1 MNKPKS
7 ILVLLLAIFTF
18 TLITMLTANS
28 RGQVSESSALQRDS
42 MAAKAPG
49 RLGLRENLT
58 KNSACPP
65 LGDLQSPDESP
76 ENHLQRQLRE
86 ALGKGRYRRGIMDPG
101 VREVNGQ
108 TETVVLTFID
118 GVTIVKPGERADP
131 PGLPISSTAIV
142 IGTIKGGKAFVS
154 EDHTFVYSDYQVE
167 IGEVIKP
174 DPARLIPLGGK
185 IVAWVSG
192 GSILFPSGHLRHFVI
207 SGRGFPESGTQY
219 VLFLRRTDPA
229 LRDYAI
235 ATAYAL
241 KNGVVLPLDDNEESK
256 AFDGI
261 KIDEFLNTLRTALT
275 TVEEGGKR

>member
-7 ILVLLLAIFTF
+7 IFVLLLAIFTF
-18 TLITMLTANS
+18 TVITVFTAHS
-28 RGQVSESSALQRDS
+28 RGQVSQSSAPQQDS
-42 MAAKAPG
+42 IAAKTPG
-49 RLGLRENLT
+49 RLALQEKLT
-58 KNSACPP
+58 KNSARPP
-65 LGDLQSPDESP
+65 LGQLQSPDESP

-86 ALGKGRYRRGIMDPG
+86 ALGRGRYRRGIMDPG

-108 TETVVLTFID
+108 TETVLLTFID
-118 GVTIVKPGERADP
+118 GVTILKPGERADP
-131 PGLPISSTAIV
+131 AGLPISSTAIV
-142 IGTIKGGKAFVS
+142 IGTVNGGKAFVS
-154 EDHTFVYSDYQVE
+154 EDQTFVYSDYQVE

-174 DPARLIPLGGK
+174 DPARLIPVGGR

-219 VLFLRRTDPA
+219 VLFLRRTEPA
-229 LRDYAI
+229 LHDYAI

-241 KNGVVLPLDDNEESK
+241 KNGIVLPLDDNEESK
-256 AFDGI
+256 PFDGM
-261 KIDEFLNTLRTALT
+261 KVGEFLNTLRTALK